1 MHVPCHD
8 CWKNDHGSKAFRVAF
23 RSFNGNSDVIW
34 VKYSQNQQQIEDHL
48 WHYYNDVTVKW
59 RKNRYCDVID
69 IKPIS
74 PTTYEKRVLF
84 WSNSNSACVHMCAAS
99 LNVCWRVRT
108 SANVRFFRGRPS
120 EESPGFYRPVPI
132 PVVPSLPGRDLG
144 GSLPR
149 MWARQLLQATDRR
162 WMESW
167 RSRILRTLIEESC
180 KRYFG
185 CSFWVYRYNNIKF
198 VQ

>member
-8 CWKNDHGSKAFRVAF
+8 CWKNAHGSKAFRVAF

-144 GSLPR
+144 GMWCCRLPR
-149 MWARQLLQATDRR
+149 MWARQLLQTTGGGGKVGGQGYSVLISYVANINRR
-162 WMESW
+162 VMYE
-167 RSRILRTLIEESC
+167 I
-180 KRYFG
+180 
-185 CSFWVYRYNNIKF
+185 FWGF
-198 VQ
+198 FLGL

>member
-1 MHVPCHD
+1 MTSL
-8 CWKNDHGSKAFRVAF
+8 W
-23 RSFNGNSDVIW
+23 SD
-34 VKYSQNQQQIEDHL
+34 
-48 WHYYNDVTVKW
+48 
-59 RKNRYCDVID
+59 RYCDFID

-74 PTTYEKRVLF
+74 PTTWRAKNKKKRVLF

-99 LNVCWRVRT
+99 LNVCWRIRT

-132 PVVPSLPGRDLG
+132 PVVPSRPGRDLG
-144 GSLPR
+144 GMWCGRLPR
-149 MWARQLLQATDRR
+149 MWARQLLQATGGGWIIKLKVKDTPN
-162 WMESW
+162 WSLMSQ
-167 RSRILRTLIEESC
+167 TLIEESC